1 MSDSYSETEVADFE
15 REIAKF
21 NTKSETDIGEIVRS
35 HLVIEFYLNK
45 CLDACYPEPRHN
57 ESARLS
63 FYQKVY
69 LLPGWCFG
77 FEWIRNGVIH
87 LNRIRNKAAHD
98 ISYTLTDTDLKQL
111 LKAVEPLAH
120 LTGKTDLSG
129 VAIVREISLQASMA
143 LCAWAN
149 KITAASKHGV
159 GAYLLLEDQKRKLCL
174 QEQGTETD

>member
-1 MSDSYSETEVADFE
+1 MPDAYSESEVAAFQ
-15 REIAKF
+15 REIGEF

-35 HLVIEFYLNK
+35 HLIVEFYLNK

-63 FYQKVY
+63 FHQKVY

-77 FEWIRNGVIH
+77 FAWIRDGVIH
-87 LNRIRNKAAHD
+87 LNRIRNKAAHN

-111 LKAVEPLAH
+111 LKAVEPVAH
-120 LTGKTDLSG
+120 LMGKRDLSG

-149 KITAASKHGV
+149 KITAASKYGV
-159 GAYLLLEDQKRKLCL
+159 GGYLLLEDQKRELHREGSPK
-174 QEQGTETD
+174 GTE